1 MTGQLLLI
9 IGPLLYPS
17 ANGITLSRLLL
28 SALFIMGIFVGIYF
42 EQRELKRSMGEKD
55 YANYLSVIPNL
66 LIPDVAVLC
75 NANIS
80 ELNEMRRKVINEKT
94 E

>member
-1 MTGQLLLI
+1 
-9 IGPLLYPS
+9 
-17 ANGITLSRLLL
+17 
-28 SALFIMGIFVGIYF
+28 MGIFVGIYF